1 MQKLNQQTQKQ
12 KGVALILYVLVLVLS
27 GMSTLLYFLN
37 ESNLKNKRLN
47 KTYTSLAEAKA
58 ALIGYSVLNA
68 SKPGTL
74 PCPDTDNNGN
84 SNSSVA
90 NCSSYI
96 GRLPWRLQL
105 GMTMLKDSH
114 GECLWYAL
122 SPVFRTQMTNPT
134 RLLNPLNSTTNGTIN
149 VVNDSDAPI
158 ASANPVLAVIFAPN
172 YPVTGQNRSGAATI
186 YCPGDSVASKYLD
199 TKGLVNNAI
208 GNVIGANYTFKIG
221 AVDNG
226 FNDQLVYITARDL
239 YPALRKRI
247 TKEIVGNPSPLAVPS
262 GLVKYYQTFAN
273 TYPCP
278 AKSVTGNADCTLPLG
293 NNVPYNDAIEPLQY
307 TALSSW
313 LNDNGWFAMTT
324 YTYISS
330 QHVKVTVTDPL
341 GNYTCD
347 ANLNVI
353 TCS

>member
-1 MQKLNQQTQKQ
+1 MQKSNQE
-12 KGVALILYVLVLVLS
+12 GAALILFVLVLVLS
-27 GMSTLLYFLN
+27 GMSALLYFLN

-58 ALIGYSVLNA
+58 ALIGYAVLNA

-90 NCSSYI
+90 NCTSYI

-105 GMTMLKDSH
+105 GMPILKDSH
-114 GECLWYAL
+114 GECLWYGL
-122 SPVFRTQMTNPT
+122 SPAFRTQMTDAT
-134 RLLNPLNSTTNGTIN
+134 RLLNPLNSATNGTIN
-149 VVNDSDAPI
+149 VVNDLDVPVT
-158 ASANPVLAVIFAPN
+158 SANPVLAVIFAPN

-186 YCPGDSVASKYLD
+186 YCSGDSIASKYLD
-199 TKGLVNNAI
+199 IKGLVNNAT

-239 YPALRKRI
+239 YPSLRKRI
-247 TKEIVGNPSPLAVPS
+247 AKEIVGNPSPIAVPS
-262 GLVKYYQTFAN
+262 GLVQYYQTSAN

-278 AKSVTGNADCTLPLG
+278 AKSVTGDADCAPPLG
-293 NNVPYNDAIEPLQY
+293 NNVPYNDAIKPLQY
-307 TALSSW
+307 TALGSW
-313 LNDNGWFAMTT
+313 LEDNGWFAMTT
-324 YTYISS
+324 YNYVSAT
-330 QHVKVTVTDPL
+330 HVTVTVTDTL
-341 GNYTCD
+341 GSYTCD
-347 ANLNVI
+347 ANMNVV